1 VRNKLLCLVTMALA
15 LAAGNGYGAQQR
27 ANEESQQFWV
37 LRATHFVTAS
47 ETLTN
52 ADARC
57 AIAGAGRDA
66 TVQCRSTG
74 GTAKASYHY
83 NAALILDDAG
93 TAYVIACRVS
103 LISRACKALNPGV
116 MLHGTAGDGEHLA
129 ISDEDKVRNYQILL
143 SKHVGGS
150 IPAQASSEHAVPNM
164 TPAGKQSGAEPP
176 HAAATGS
183 AGAKTP
189 SNTLPTNT
197 PPPNPQANP
206 ASDPSVTCM
215 SYTGACVAFVSEP
228 LGADVFVD
236 GKFVGNTPSTL
247 TLTAGSHEIRIEAAA
262 LKRWSRTFDAVAG
275 SKITIRAILEPLSR

>member
-15 LAAGNGYGAQQR
+15 LAAGNGYGAQQS
-27 ANEESQQFWV
+27 ANEQSQQFLV

-57 AIAGAGRDA
+57 SIAGTGRDA
-66 TVQCRSTG
+66 TVQCRSAG

-116 MLHGTAGDGEHLA
+116 LLHGSAGDSEHLA
-129 ISDEDKVRNYQILL
+129 ILNEDKVHNYQILL

-150 IPAQASSEHAVPNM
+150 IPAQTSSEHAAPNV
-164 TPAGKQSGAEPP
+164 TPAGKQSGPEPQ
-176 HAAATGS
+176 AAATGS

-189 SNTLPTNT
+189 TSTL
-197 PPPNPQANP
+197 PPNPRANP

-215 SYTGACVAFVSEP
+215 SYSGACVAFVSDP
-228 LGADVFVD
+228 LGADVYVD

-247 TLTAGSHEIRIEAAA
+247 TLTAGSHEIRIEAAT
-262 LKRWSRTFDAVAG
+262 LKPWSRTFDAVAG
-275 SKITIRAILEPLSR
+275 SRITIRATLEPLPR